1 MNLSD
6 LEAAFIIHTQQGLE
20 KRNDPRV
27 YIEHPFALAKRLAG
41 FREIGQKMDQDKRA
55 KLYADEDQ
63 LDDLRFQLGLVPG
76 LSQTYREAAE

>member
-1 MNLSD
+1 MNLAD

-41 FREIGQKMDQDKRA
+41 FREIGQKMENVVFKRDRMA
-55 KLYADEDQ
+55 L
-63 LDDLRFQLGLVPG
+63 P
-76 LSQTYREAAE
+76 

>member
-6 LEAAFIIHTQQGLE
+6 LEAAFILHQQMALQ

-41 FREIGQKMDQDKRA
+41 FREIGQKMENVVFKRDRIA
-55 KLYADEDQ
+55 IQ
-63 LDDLRFQLGLVPG
+63 
-76 LSQTYREAAE
+76 